1 MESRSSLWRKVIE
14 RARRGGFEIVHFYL
28 NVQKETVEIESP
40 AAIHKYS
47 YKRMLLKYNNEV
59 I

>member
-1 MESRSSLWRKVIE
+1 MNIKIHIFQERKSTWRGEVLKY
-14 RARRGGFEIVHFYL
+14 FDL

-47 YKRMLLKYNNEV
+47 YKRMLLKSNNEV

>member
-47 YKRMLLKYNNEV
+47 YKRMLLK
-59 I
+59 